1 MGGGRGLGLEV
12 WVGRA
17 GEEAVDGLDG
27 WMDGWTQGGDNL
39 VMPLLGTGRVSEPR
53 RRGTEGAV
61 VCSQLRDCTQ
71 PFRAVSTVLHSYEV
85 RIAHI
90 T

>member
-17 GEEAVDGLDG
+17 GEEAVWMDGL
-27 WMDGWTQGGDNL
+27 DGWTQGGDNL